1 MERDIAK
8 FSVLSIA
15 ALVVAD
21 MLTHGSVTTT
31 LWNSTTGFLSTLARL
46 IAGQQA

>member
-1 MERDIAK
+1 MEKDIAK
-8 FSVLSIA
+8 FSVLSIT

-21 MLTHGSVTTT
+21 LLTHGSVTTT
-31 LWNSTTGFLSTLARL
+31 LVNTGTSFLSTLARL